1 MNEYHVIGKRLPR
14 IDAKEKVRG
23 QAHYTDDLKLPGMLC
38 GMILRSPF
46 AHARILKI
54 DASRALKVPGVKA
67 IITGDDTVKIRYGV
81 ISKSPKFVD
90 EYPLAVDRIR
100 FIGEEVAAV
109 AATEADAALEAM
121 ELIRVDYEALSAVFD
136 PEVALQPNAPQLHD
150 HAPGNISREFH
161 LKQGDVE
168 RGFLDSDLVREDTFT
183 TQSAIHAYLEPHAAL
198 ATWDMTGRL
207 TLYTSTQTPYY
218 VQQHLALTLGINQ
231 DRVRVIKPY
240 VGGGFG
246 GKSDGMAALDFCA
259 ALLSRK
265 TGKPVKIVYSRDE
278 EFTAARRKHPVTIT
292 MKTGVKKD
300 GTIVARQCKALLDGG
315 AYCSLGPLTTILVGT
330 FQTLPYRI
338 PNFQYDGYRVYTN
351 KPPCGA
357 MRGHGGPQAH
367 FAQDVQMDMIA
378 EELGIDPVGMALRNG
393 LRTGERSAAGFNI
406 LSSGFAECVQK
417 VSEETNFRAKRSLK
431 QVNRKKAYGIG
442 LGCGGFPSGAGFYF
456 TDTTAAHSSVIIKAG
471 EAGGVS
477 VLTGASD
484 IGQGSDSIICQI
496 VAEVLG
502 LSLDDIR
509 ITSADTAM
517 TPPDMGT
524 YSSRVTVAA
533 GNAALKA
540 ARAAREEIFRVVA
553 KKMEANP
560 DDLAAAKQRIFVK
573 GSPDAF
579 ILFDEAVNLY
589 QQENEGEPLVVK
601 GSYNSPD
608 KMSPTYSFGAYVA
621 EVEVDLRTGEVQVL
635 RMTAGHDC
643 GQPLNPMS
651 VEGQVEGCIVMGMG
665 YALSENLSLE
675 GGQTLNPSF
684 LGYRAPTAN
693 QAPEIIIH
701 HVISRDP
708 EGPFGAKE
716 TGEGSLD
723 PTTPAIANAIYNA
736 IGVRIKDLPITPEKI
751 LRELRKKEEGH
762 EKETH

>member
-1 MNEYHVIGKRLPR
+1 MNEYRVIGKRLPR
-14 IDAKEKVRG
+14 IDAKDKVKG
-23 QAHYTDDLKLPGMLC
+23 QAHYTDDLKMPGMLC
-38 GMILRSPF
+38 GMILRSAL
-46 AHARILKI
+46 AHARIVKI

-67 IITGDDTVKIRYGV
+67 VITGEDTVKVKYGV
-81 ISKSPKFVD
+81 ISRSPKFVD

-100 FIGEEVAAV
+100 FIGEEIAAV
-109 AATEADAALEAM
+109 AATDPDAALEAM
-121 ELIRVDYEALSAVFD
+121 ELVQVDYEALPAVFD
-136 PEVALQPNAPQLHD
+136 PELALQPGAPQIHD

-168 RGFLDSDLVREDTFT
+168 KGFLESDLVREDTFT

-198 ATWDMTGRL
+198 ASWDMSGRL

-218 VQQHLALTLGINQ
+218 VQQHLALTLGINP
-231 DRVRVIKPY
+231 DRVRVIKPC

-278 EFTAARRKHPVTIT
+278 EFTAARRKHPVVIT

-300 GTIVARQCKALLDGG
+300 GTLVARQSKAFLDGG

-338 PNFQYDGYRVYTN
+338 PHFQYDGYRIYTN

-357 MRGHGGPQAH
+357 MRGHGGPQVH

-378 EELGIDPVGMALRNG
+378 EELGIDPVEMALRNG

-406 LSSGFAECVQK
+406 ISSGFAECVRK
-417 VSEETNFRAKRSLK
+417 VAEETAFRKTRAS
-431 QVNRKKAYGIG
+431 KKATRARAYGIG

-456 TDTTAAHSSVIIKAG
+456 TNTTSAHSSVIIKAG
-471 EAGGVS
+471 EGGGVS

-502 LSLDDIR
+502 LPLEDIR
-509 ITSADTAM
+509 ITSADTAI

-540 ARAAREEIFRVVA
+540 ALAAREGIFRVVA

-560 DDLAAAKQRIFVK
+560 VDLVAANRKIFVK
-573 GSPDAF
+573 GSPEPF

-589 QQENEGEPLVVK
+589 QTENDGAPLVVQ

-621 EVEVDLRTGEVQVL
+621 EVEVDLRTGEVQVIK
-635 RMTAGHDC
+635 MTAGHDC

-665 YALSENLSLE
+665 YALSENLSFE

-684 LGYRAPTAN
+684 LGYRAPAAN
-693 QAPEIIIH
+693 QSPEIVVH
-701 HVISRDP
+701 HIVGQDP

-736 IGVRIKDLPITPEKI
+736 VGVRIKDLPITPEKI
-751 LRELRKKEEGH
+751 LRELRKKEKGH
-762 EKETH
+762 DKESD

>member
-1 MNEYHVIGKRLPR
+1 MNEYQVIGKRLPR

-23 QAHYTDDLKLPGMLC
+23 QAHYTDDLKMPGILC

-67 IITGDDTVKIRYGV
+67 VITGDDTVKIKYGV

-90 EYPLAVDRIR
+90 EYPLAVDRVR

-121 ELIRVDYEALSAVFD
+121 ELIQVDYEVLPAVFD
-136 PEVALQPNAPQLHD
+136 PEGALRPNAPQLHD

-168 RGFLDSDLVREDTFT
+168 KGFIESDLVHEDTFT

-198 ATWDMTGRL
+198 ATWDMAGRL

-218 VQQHLALTLGINQ
+218 VQQHLALTLGINP

-259 ALLSRK
+259 ALLSMK

-378 EELGIDPVGMALRNG
+378 EELGIDPVEMSLRNG
-393 LRTGERSAAGFNI
+393 LRAGERSAAGFNI

-417 VSEETNFRAKRSLK
+417 ASEETNFRAKRSLK

-456 TDTTAAHSSVIIKAG
+456 TNTTSAHSSVIIRAG
-471 EAGGVS
+471 EGGGVS

-502 LSLDDIR
+502 LSLEDIR

-540 ARAAREEIFRVVA
+540 ARAAKQEIFRVVA

-560 DDLAAAKQRIFVK
+560 DDLVAAERRIFVK
-573 GSPDAF
+573 GSPNAF
-579 ILFDEAVNLY
+579 MPFEEAINLY
-589 QQENEGEPLVVK
+589 QMENEGAPLVAK

-751 LRELRKKEEGH
+751 LRELKKKE
-762 EKETH
+762 KR